1 MNNNEEK
8 FNIAKQ
14 LHYSGRIKEA
24 QKIYIKLLKIYNNN
38 HILYHLVGTTYLQL
52 KEQKPA
58 IEYFKLSLKYNPNF
72 PDTYNNMG
80 IALAENKEHIEAL
93 NNYNK
98 AIELKNDYI
107 DAYLNRGISF
117 NKLKKYDEAIKDFKF
132 VINAEP
138 NNAKA
143 FNNLGNVFK
152 ELKKYD
158 QAINFYEEAIKI
170 NNNFLE
176 AISNKADV
184 FDAQKK
190 FKESLIELNKIY
202 KIKPN
207 FSGITQKIISNK
219 MSIFDWQ
226 DYENL
231 KEIVK
236 DKLLNEG
243 ITLDPLFLYYLFDDL
258 NIQLNNSK
266 NFINNEFK
274 DYNKIKY
281 KYKRKKNNKIK
292 IGYFS
297 GDFHNHPVLHI
308 MSDIF
313 KQHDKNKF
321 DIYAFSHGPLKLKNI
336 WKKSIINY
344 FNKFYEISNW
354 SDKEIIEKANEEQID
369 IAVDLTGL
377 TKYSRTSLFFNRVAP
392 IQVNYLGYPGTSG
405 LNSMDYILADHNVI
419 KKHETKYFTE
429 EVCFFPKCY
438 IPSSNDITLKNS
450 KKSYTRSEFSLPEN
464 ETVFCAFHNPHKIN
478 PQIFSIWINI
488 LKRTGKSVLW
498 VKSNDL
504 NAKKNLQNEIKK
516 RGVNKER
523 IIFAEGIENINDH
536 LERLKLA
543 DIFLDTFPYN
553 SHSTVY
559 DYLRANLPMV
569 IMEGNSFPSRV
580 GSSIYSSLELSELVA
595 KNYNEYED
603 IAVNLSKNKEKL
615 LSFKNKIKTLVNEH
629 YLFNSKKFTSDL
641 EDLYT
646 KLYQKKRI

>member
-24 QKIYIKLLKIYNNN
+24 QKIYIKLLKINNNN
-38 HILYHLVGTTYLQL
+38 HILYHLIGTTYLQL
-52 KEQKPA
+52 EELNHA
-58 IEYFKLSLKYNPNF
+58 IKYFKLSLKYNSNY

-80 IALAENKEHIEAL
+80 IALAENKEYIEAL
-93 NNYNK
+93 NNYNT
-98 AIELKNDYI
+98 AIQLKNNYI
-107 DAYLNRGISF
+107 DAYLNRGISL

-132 VINAEP
+132 VISQEP

-152 ELKKYD
+152 ELKRYD
-158 QAINFYEEAIKI
+158 EAINFYEKAIRI

-184 FDAQKK
+184 FDTQKK
-190 FKESLIELNKIY
+190 FKESLIELSKIY

-226 DYENL
+226 DYEHL
-231 KEIVK
+231 KETIGN
-236 DKLLNEG
+236 KLLNKE
-243 ITLDPLFLYYLFDDL
+243 IILDPLFIYYLFDDL

-266 NFINNEFK
+266 NFINKEFK
-274 DYNKIKY
+274 DYNKVKY
-281 KYKRKKNNKIK
+281 KYKRKKNDKIK

-321 DIYAFSHGPLKLKNI
+321 EIYAFSHGPLKLKNV
-336 WKKSIINY
+336 WKKSIVNY
-344 FNKFYEISNW
+344 FKEFYEISDW
-354 SDKEIIEKANEEQID
+354 SDKEIIEKANENQID
-369 IAVDLTGL
+369 IAVDLSGL

-405 LNSMDYILADHNVI
+405 LNSMDYILADQNVI
-419 KKHETKYFTE
+419 KKHEAKYFTE
-429 EVCFFPKCY
+429 KVCYFPKCY
-438 IPSSNDITLKNS
+438 IPSSNDVTLANS
-450 KKSYTRSEFSLPEN
+450 KKFFKRSEFGLPEK
-464 ETVFCAFHNPHKIN
+464 EIVFCAFHNPHKIN
-478 PQIFSIWINI
+478 PKIFDIWINI
-488 LKRTGKSVLW
+488 LKKTGKSVLW
-498 VKSNDL
+498 IKSNDL
-504 NAKKNLQNEIKK
+504 NAKKNLQNEAMK
-516 RGVNKER
+516 RGVDKER
-523 IIFAEGIENINDH
+523 IIFTGGIENINDH
-536 LERLKLA
+536 LQRLKLA

-580 GSSIYSSLELSELVA
+580 GSSIYSSLKLSELVA
-595 KNYNEYED
+595 KNTTEYEN
-603 IAVNLSKNKEKL
+603 IAVGLSSNKKKL
-615 LSFKNKIKTLVNEH
+615 TEIKSKIKSLVKTD
-629 YLFNSKKFTSDL
+629 YLFNSKKFTFDL
-641 EDLYT
+641 EQIFY
-646 KLYQKKRI
+646 KIYNNEV